1 MALRGFVKGT
11 KQSSRVPPQHQ
22 RPTVNL
28 TQEEGLGKRQDGQER
43 VGRSGL
49 SATHTASTPPTGGA
63 RNGAPAHGPTD
74 QEPLPDLA
82 TAMKA
87 TRGIKTTV
95 LKCMCPQG
103 QILCAYN
110 GELYPLD
117 EYAENERKAEKAAAK
132 AQTRATTG
140 AWVEEEEVVVG
151 AGTAR
156 AAFHAGEGRFGGCA
170 GQVSAGVGSCRCGL
184 RL

>member
-1 MALRGFVKGT
+1 M
-11 KQSSRVPPQHQ
+11 
-22 RPTVNL
+22 NL

-74 QEPLPDLA
+74 QEPLPDVA
-82 TAMKA
+82 TATEA

-117 EYAENERKAEKAAAK
+117 AYAEHERKAEKAAAK

-140 AWVEEEEVVVG
+140 AWVKEEEVVVG

-184 RL
+184 HL